1 MASIAILAGVEPRPP
16 STPGRIQ
23 PQDISS
29 AEALDTRSGAVHPQT
44 RRLMHSSHSVHHLL
58 GTKEQ
63 ISSGSS
69 RLAEK
74 GNGTSEGE
82 RPPAGSPSKTILMS
96 NKGPHVYHKK
106 ENGWWNGDKS
116 YYRQQVERLGFRYHQ
131 PKTNVPR
138 RAPGQYRA
146 AEGNNDLRNLLAAQ
160 PVSHMGPLSYGSGPR
175 QRTHRSKKRVG
186 TQCINKST
194 WDPSDSSDSPGIKAT
209 ADHVSKSALLNSDQV
224 RAALVL
230 NPANDETKEGNTDGY
245 KKRLGGMSSHQF
257 DAKIVE
263 RENELMRREE
273 YGRSRSRPAMEST
286 LPIAWES
293 GSSWNPEGS
302 ESAFR
307 TSNQVMNA
315 GERIGYRNPF
325 ENARRL
331 GRNRSVLTSQIV
343 LG

>member
-1 MASIAILAGVEPRPP
+1 MG
-16 STPGRIQ
+16 
-23 PQDISS
+23 
-29 AEALDTRSGAVHPQT
+29 LD
-44 RRLMHSSHSVHHLL
+44 
-58 GTKEQ
+58 
-63 ISSGSS
+63 
-69 RLAEK
+69 
-74 GNGTSEGE
+74 N
-82 RPPAGSPSKTILMS
+82 
-96 NKGPHVYHKK
+96 
-106 ENGWWNGDKS
+106 
-116 YYRQQVERLGFRYHQ
+116 
-131 PKTNVPR
+131 
-138 RAPGQYRA
+138 
-146 AEGNNDLRNLLAAQ
+146 
-160 PVSHMGPLSYGSGPR
+160 
-175 QRTHRSKKRVG
+175 THRSKRVG

-194 WDPSDSSDSPGIKAT
+194 WDPSDSSGTRIKAT

-315 GERIGYRNPF
+315 GERINPF